1 MADLW
6 SDYTDI
12 LITEIDKQIGSKYKF
27 SLRSLL
33 TDPTKYAA
41 QQNVQIT
48 IENVKED
55 VDKYL
60 DDKAGTMA
68 EEQKALNDEAAKADS
83 ITGQLNRSMTMNAK
97 QNNVPIIKPAAMDRD
112 PTREKR
118 IYINTIDGSVT
129 ALIEKLVAS
138 SMFIADF
145 STAYKEY
152 SFGSW
157 LFSGNHDYALSVFV
171 PDNPILLLEAS
182 RAELDGLLLS
192 ASNFIKGL

>member
-6 SDYTDI
+6 SDYTDM
-12 LITEIDKQIGSKYKF
+12 LISGIDKQIGSKYKF

-48 IENVKED
+48 IENIKED

-60 DDKAGTMA
+60 DEKAGAMV

-83 ITGQLNRSMTMNAK
+83 ITGQLNRSITMNAK

-112 PTREKR
+112 PAREKK

-138 SMFIADF
+138 SMFIADL

-152 SFGSW
+152 GFGSW
-157 LFSGNHDYALSVFV
+157 LFSGNKDYVLGVFV
-171 PDNPILLLEAS
+171 PDSSFLLLESS
-182 RAELDGLLLS
+182 RMELDGLLAS
-192 ASNFIKGL
+192 ASSFIKGL